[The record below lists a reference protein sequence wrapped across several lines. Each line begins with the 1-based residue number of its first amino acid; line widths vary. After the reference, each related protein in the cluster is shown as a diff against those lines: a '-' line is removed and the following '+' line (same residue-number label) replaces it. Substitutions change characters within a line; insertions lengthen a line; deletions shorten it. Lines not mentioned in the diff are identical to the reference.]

1 MIKLKRLNL
10 DSSWH
15 IHFNRLKFILD
26 PWLIGS
32 EIDGFKWLNQQWHSN
47 KSVLIKDIPDYDLS
61 LIHI

>member
-32 EIDGFKWLNQQWHSN
+32 EIDGFKQKLFN
-47 KSVLIKDIPDYDLS
+47 IIYMES
-61 LIHI
+61 LQDTIVQN